1 MHCSP
6 HPTPAKKIYR
16 EGREN
21 LYSSILDLC
30 SEVRNTEAQP
40 RPQGI
45 PSHFQ
50 RKKPWTELFKAGLR

>member
-21 LYSSILDLC
+21 LYSSILALC
-30 SEVRNTEAQP
+30 NEVRNTEAQP

-45 PSHFQ
+45 PFHF
-50 RKKPWTELFKAGLR
+50 